1 MFFRHLFLLD
11 VHRSCDLRTS
21 PCTFSVGVHS
31 LCTVALNLPHQEG
44 CSRSDPVDGAAS
56 GGEDGRIPLWC
67 VDTYSKSLCFV
78 LISLCL
84 KRPLLGI
91 SSQFILFQTR
101 CNLTM
106 KTALTYDFHTDNHQ
120 HVCLWLFYKD
130 IFINYMI

>member
-21 PCTFSVGVHS
+21 LVPFPWGTLSVYS
-31 LCTVALNLPHQEG
+31 CPKPHQEG

-91 SSQFILFQTR
+91 SSQFILFQTS

>member
-1 MFFRHLFLLD
+1 MYLFR
-11 VHRSCDLRTS
+11 
-21 PCTFSVGVHS
+21 GVHS

-91 SSQFILFQTR
+91 SSQFILFQTS

-120 HVCLWLFYKD
+120 HTPLLPPPHPLDSVLFRTTALPMKGPC
-130 IFINYMI
+130 FLLHH